1 MAEAVIMPR
10 QGQSVETC
18 VITKWFKQTGDKVEE
33 GDLLFSYETDK
44 AAFDEEAKISGTLL
58 DIFYEEGD
66 EVPVLATVAVIGE
79 EGESTEA
86 YRQQEKAPSEQTSQL
101 YQTSQTEQATQPQ
114 TIQTPQTTQTPN
126 LQTSQITIS
135 PRAKKLAEQ
144 KGVDYLKLKGTG
156 PGGRIIER
164 DILKVL
170 EEQPVIT
177 PLARKKIEKDHLAV
191 PPEKAT
197 AGKRVTS
204 HDLIEASAV
213 PVGDEAYHEEPLS
226 RMRKLIADSMYRSLQ
241 NSAQLTHH
249 ISADAR
255 KLLALRKKVKP
266 LAESGQLP
274 NITLND
280 MVSYALVRALVK
292 HPEINGHF
300 LGESVRIFHH
310 IHLGFAVDTE
320 RGLMVPVV
328 RDADL
333 LTLNG
338 LSIRMK
344 ELAADCQAGGVNPDL
359 LLPENASF
367 TLTNLGAFGI
377 EYFTPVLNLP
387 QMGILGVNTIRY
399 QPAQLEDGGF
409 GFIPR
414 IGLSLTYDHRAIDGA
429 PASRFLQTV
438 VQEIENFNPEIE
450 GINS

>member
-1 MAEAVIMPR
+1 MAVPVIMPR

-18 VITKWFKQTGDKVEE
+18 VITKWFKEKGDSVEE
-33 GDLLFSYETDK
+33 GDILFSYETDK
-44 AAFDEEAKISGTLL
+44 AAFDEEAKDSGTLL
-58 DIFYEEGD
+58 DIFYKEGD
-66 EVPVLATVAVIGE
+66 EVPVLSTVAVIGE
-79 EGESTEA
+79 EGESTEKFKTTVPEETL
-86 YRQQEKAPSEQTSQL
+86 EK
-101 YQTSQTEQATQPQ
+101 EQAQTPDTNQ
-114 TIQTPQTTQTPN
+114 TIETPETTSTKETIETTET
-126 LQTSQITIS
+126 LKIS

-144 KGVDYLKLKGTG
+144 KGVNYMKLKGTG

-164 DILKVL
+164 DIRKAL
-170 EEQPVIT
+170 EKQLVIT
-177 PLARKKIEKDHLAV
+177 PLARKKMEKEHLAV
-191 PPEKAT
+191 PPEKA
-197 AGKRVTS
+197 ASGERVTS
-204 HDLIEASAV
+204 RDLVEASAV
-213 PVGDEAYHEEPLS
+213 PAAEGAYHEEPLT
-226 RMRKLIADSMYRSLQ
+226 RMRKLIADSMFRSLQ
-241 NSAQLTHH
+241 NAAQLTHH

-255 KLLALRKKVKP
+255 KIQALRKKVKP
-266 LAESGQLP
+266 LAEAGQLP

-310 IHLGFAVDTE
+310 IHLGVAVDTK
-320 RGLMVPVV
+320 RGLMVPVI

-344 ELAADCQAGGVNPDL
+344 ELAAECQAGSINPDL

-399 QPAQLEDGGF
+399 QPAQLEDGLF

-438 VQEIENFNPEIE
+438 VKEIENFNPQIE
-450 GINS
+450 KL

>member
-1 MAEAVIMPR
+1 MAVPVIMPR

-18 VITKWFKQTGDKVEE
+18 VITKWFKEKGDSVEE
-33 GDLLFSYETDK
+33 GDILFSYETDK
-44 AAFDEEAKISGTLL
+44 AAFDEEAKDSGTLL
-58 DIFYEEGD
+58 DIFYKEGD
-66 EVPVLATVAVIGE
+66 EVPVLSTVAVIGE
-79 EGESTEA
+79 EGESTEKFKTTVPEETL
-86 YRQQEKAPSEQTSQL
+86 EK
-101 YQTSQTEQATQPQ
+101 EQAQTPDTNQ
-114 TIQTPQTTQTPN
+114 TIETPETTSTKETIETTET
-126 LQTSQITIS
+126 LKIS

-144 KGVDYLKLKGTG
+144 KGVNYMKLKGTG

-164 DILKVL
+164 DIRKAL
-170 EEQPVIT
+170 EKQLVIT
-177 PLARKKIEKDHLAV
+177 PLARKKMEKEHLAV
-191 PPEKAT
+191 PPEKA
-197 AGKRVTS
+197 ASGERVTS
-204 HDLIEASAV
+204 RDLVEASAV
-213 PVGDEAYHEEPLS
+213 PAAEGAYHEEPLT
-226 RMRKLIADSMYRSLQ
+226 RMRKLIADSMFRSLQ
-241 NSAQLTHH
+241 NAAQLTHH

-255 KLLALRKKVKP
+255 KIQALRKKVKP
-266 LAESGQLP
+266 LAEAGQLP

-310 IHLGFAVDTE
+310 IHLGVAVDTK
-320 RGLMVPVV
+320 RGLMVPVI

-344 ELAADCQAGGVNPDL
+344 ELAAECQAGSINPDL

-438 VQEIENFNPEIE
+438 VKEIENFNPQIE
-450 GINS
+450 KL